1 MAGEKDLAVMRFL
14 EKPENFSDLFNGSL
28 FQGKQVLKAEMLESM
43 SGRSAL
49 SFRDKDGRKVS
60 VRRYRDAVCKAS
72 GHTAYAVFAV
82 EGQGGNSLC
91 YAGEGNGL

>member
-28 FQGKQVLKAEMLESM
+28 FRGKQVLKAEMLESM

-49 SFRDKDGRKVS
+49 SFRDKDGGRF
-60 VRRYRDAVCKAS
+60 R
-72 GHTAYAVFAV
+72 
-82 EGQGGNSLC
+82 
-91 YAGEGNGL
+91 

>member
-28 FQGKQVLKAEMLESM
+28 FRGKQVLKAEMLESM

-49 SFRDKDGRKVS
+49 SFRDKDG
-60 VRRYRDAVCKAS
+60 
-72 GHTAYAVFAV
+72 
-82 EGQGGNSLC
+82 
-91 YAGEGNGL
+91 GEGFGKTVSGCCV